1 MVPLPLN
8 VPWLPL
14 VIVMS
19 SAAKPVTAS
28 EKVKV
33 KVIGP
38 VAVSDTSSLI
48 VRVGAWVSKV
58 SDGVVPAPPLLPA
71 ESV

>member
-1 MVPLPLN
+1 MPLPLKT
-8 VPWLPL
+8 PLLPL

-19 SAAKPVTAS
+19 SAAKPITAS

-33 KVIGP
+33 KVIVS
-38 VAVSDTSSLI
+38 VAVPDTSSLI

-71 ESV
+71 ASV